1 MYKILIFLFR
11 SVSYGLALAFVVLLL
26 LSNNSDSPIAIF
38 NIDKLSRLWSDSS
51 VSYSSAVRKAAPA
64 VVNIMSESFN
74 TSRNISRASRGPR
87 QSLGSG
93 VIIQSNGY
101 IVTNRHVVLNADRI
115 IVLMQD
121 GRRFIGELIGMDA
134 ITDLA
139 LLHINA
145 VDLPVIP
152 QQIAQSSAAG
162 DVVLAIG
169 NPLNLGLTI
178 TQGII
183 SAINKTFSSGNLTTP
198 RLLQMDAAIN
208 NGNSGGA
215 LVNTNGVLIGI
226 NSLAFQSI
234 GNTEANGISFAIPY
248 STVRKITN
256 KLLKDGRVIR
266 GWLGVTGKPVNPAG
280 DDIRSTVEEVDGIRL
295 TSIDSRSPAQL
306 GGLLRDDIIQKING
320 KKVTGIQ
327 QILNTVEDTPPG
339 ESIQV
344 TVKRN
349 GQLRAF
355 TVEISESH

>member
-1 MYKILIFLFR
+1 MYKTFIFLLR
-11 SVSYGLALAFVVLLL
+11 SISYGLALAFVVLLA
-26 LSNNSDSPIAIF
+26 LSHNADSPIFA
-38 NIDKLSRLWSDSS
+38 NLSKLWSDSS

-64 VVNIMSESFN
+64 VVNIMSESF
-74 TSRNISRASRGPR
+74 TSGPSYNNRTSRGPR

-115 IVLMQD
+115 IVLMQN
-121 GRRFIGELIGMDA
+121 GRRFIAELIGMDA

-139 LLHINA
+139 LLHVNA

-152 QQIAQSSAAG
+152 QKMGLTSEAG

-183 SAINKTFSSGNLTTP
+183 SATNKTFSRGNFSTP

-234 GNTEANGISFAIPY
+234 GKTEANGISFALPY
-248 STVRKITN
+248 STVHKIIN
-256 KLLKDGRVIR
+256 KLQKDGRVIR
-266 GWLGVTGKPVNPAG
+266 GWLGVTGGPVNKAG
-280 DDIRSTVEEVDGIRL
+280 EDVRSTVEEVDGIRL
-295 TSIDSRSPAQL
+295 TSVDARSPAQR
-306 GGLLRDDIIQKING
+306 GGLRKNDIIQQIND
-320 KKVTGIQ
+320 KKVTGIA
-327 QILNTVEDTPPG
+327 QILSTVEDTTPG
-339 ESIQV
+339 QSIKM

-349 GQLRAF
+349 QELLQL
-355 TVEISESH
+355 TVEISESR

>member
-1 MYKILIFLFR
+1 MYKTLISLLQ
-11 SVSYGLALAFVVLLL
+11 SISYGLALAFVVLLV
-26 LSNNSDSPIAIF
+26 LSHNGDSPF
-38 NIDKLSRLWSDSS
+38 FTNMSKLWSDSS

-74 TSRNISRASRGPR
+74 SSPSYNRTSRGAR

-93 VIIQSNGY
+93 VIIQSDGY

-121 GRRFIGELIGMDA
+121 GRRFIAELIGMDA
-134 ITDLA
+134 VTDLA
-139 LLHINA
+139 LLHVNAIN
-145 VDLPVIP
+145 LPVIP
-152 QQIAQSSAAG
+152 QKAAQTSEAG

-183 SAINKTFSSGNLTTP
+183 SATNKTFSSGNFTTP

-215 LVNTNGVLIGI
+215 LVNTSGVLIGI

-234 GNTEANGISFAIPY
+234 GNTEANGISFALPY
-248 STVRKITN
+248 STVRKITG

-266 GWLGVTGKPVNPAG
+266 GWLGVTGGPVNKAG
-280 DDIRSTVEEVDGIRL
+280 DDVRSTVETVDGIRL
-295 TSIDSRSPAQL
+295 TSVDPKSPAQL
-306 GGLLRDDIIQKING
+306 GGLVKGDIIQLING
-320 KKVTGIQ
+320 NKVTGIA
-327 QILNTVEDTPPG
+327 QILSTVEETPPG
-339 ESIQV
+339 QTILM

-349 GQLRAF
+349 EQLREF
-355 TVEISESH
+355 TVEISESR